1 MNDSIY
7 GAFQSKPRGFWHSE
21 IWVMSY
27 QLIAA
32 LHWNVRAKKKKKE
45 MLLFRQ
51 IISTVSY
58 TQSGFA
64 EERK

>member
-1 MNDSIY
+1 MNDSIHE
-7 GAFQSKPRGFWHSE
+7 AFQSKPRGFWHSE

-32 LHWNVRAKKKKKE
+32 LHWNVSAKEKKE